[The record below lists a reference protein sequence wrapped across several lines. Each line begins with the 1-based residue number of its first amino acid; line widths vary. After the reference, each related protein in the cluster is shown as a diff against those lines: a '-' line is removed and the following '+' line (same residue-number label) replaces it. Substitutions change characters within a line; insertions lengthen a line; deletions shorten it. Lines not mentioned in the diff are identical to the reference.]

1 LDFGSRLALCVW
13 WPGFELQL
21 ERARAPALGGSPLA
35 LADATAGA
43 RRRVEQVCPLAHAAG
58 VRSGML
64 VSQAVALCPSIVL
77 LEQDP
82 DFYDVA
88 RERCFATLLAWSP
101 IVELSPERGR
111 VFVGMDGLERLYG
124 PIDRQLAGV
133 RQRLMRLFPQGTV
146 EDLRLGLAPGKFA
159 AWVAASAA
167 ERSGQ
172 ILVAPNRLAEF
183 LARQPVAVL
192 PVSPRMIQRLERLG
206 VDRLERLIAIP
217 EQALVAQFGADGR
230 SALEWASGRRIDRVR
245 PEERER
251 SVSVS
256 LEFPAPVGQLELLHG
271 ALDRLLRRALKR
283 PACRGGSV
291 RGIRLRARLEDG
303 GSWSIRA
310 IVREP
315 TGRADRL
322 GVFLRS
328 RIALSPPQRAVEE
341 LRLEFFQFGPP
352 STQIDLFGPKRNAPR
367 ATGSLETADGD
378 LIPALEEASRLLR
391 LRLEECALY
400 RVLEMQPNSRIPER
414 RHALLG
420 IG

>member
-1 LDFGSRLALCVW
+1 
-13 WPGFELQL
+13 
-21 ERARAPALGGSPLA
+21 
-35 LADATAGA
+35 
-43 RRRVEQVCPLAHAAG
+43 
-58 VRSGML
+58 
-64 VSQAVALCPSIVL
+64 
-77 LEQDP
+77 
-82 DFYDVA
+82 
-88 RERCFATLLAWSP
+88 
-101 IVELSPERGR
+101 
-111 VFVGMDGLERLYG
+111 
-124 PIDRQLAGV
+124 
-133 RQRLMRLFPQGTV
+133 
-146 EDLRLGLAPGKFA
+146 
-159 AWVAASAA
+159 
-167 ERSGQ
+167 
-172 ILVAPNRLAEF
+172 
-183 LARQPVAVL
+183 
-192 PVSPRMIQRLERLG
+192 
-206 VDRLERLIAIP
+206 LIAIP

-256 LEFPAPVGQLELLHG
+256 LEFPAPVGQLDLLHG

-283 PACRGGSV
+283 PACRGRSV

-310 IVREP
+310 IVKEP

-328 RIALSPPQRAVEE
+328 RIVLSPPQRAVEE

-367 ATGSLETADGD
+367 TTGSLETADGD
-378 LIPALEEASRLLR
+378 LLPAVEEASRLLR